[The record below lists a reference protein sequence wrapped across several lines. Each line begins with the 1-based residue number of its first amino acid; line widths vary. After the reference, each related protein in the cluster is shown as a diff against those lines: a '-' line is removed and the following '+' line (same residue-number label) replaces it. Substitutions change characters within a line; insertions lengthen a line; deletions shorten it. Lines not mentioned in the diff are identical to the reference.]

1 MCLGLAKAHRLKP
14 LAGAPLRQ
22 PVATFE
28 LETSHS
34 WTHSAL
40 PLFVKEIVG
49 KGFDLSLEFNGFIH
63 CLLCVV
69 VLVDL

>member
-22 PVATFE
+22 ALVAFE

-34 WTHSAL
+34 LPHSAL
-40 PLFVKEIVG
+40 PLFVKERVV
-49 KGFDLSLEFNGFIH
+49 KGFELSLELNRFIH
-63 CLLCVV
+63 CLLGVV